1 MAITKLSTD
10 FVDDIIDTSV
20 NEHRKYRMTSV
31 SGEADTYMLED
42 TTVYSQTGT
51 PYDASVVNN
60 TNGTINQ
67 VIDLAEDNAD
77 DLAGFLDGTVP
88 IARAGTAGTATTAG
102 TANSATTATSAGKLT
117 TARKINGVDFDG
129 SYNITVYDNTKVSLD
144 ADFILINQQALTF
157 LNNVC
162 TISDSRITASSLAD
176 VYFTS
181 LTESVANNADIVVE
195 TSAGAVTLTA
205 SNTPTGTI
213 EATIHIRVA

>member
-20 NEHRKYRMTSV
+20 NEHRKYKMTSV
-31 SGEADTYMLED
+31 SGEADTYELED
-42 TTVYSQTGT
+42 TTTYTQVGT

-77 DLAGFLDGTVP
+77 DLAGFLDGSVP
-88 IARAGTAGTATTAG
+88 IARAGTASTATNAT
-102 TANSATTATSAGKLT
+102 TANSANTATSAGKLT

-129 SYNITVYDNTKVSLD
+129 SNNITVYDNTKVGLD
-144 ADFILINQQALTF
+144 TDFILINQQRLTF
-157 LNNVC
+157 VNRVC
-162 TISDSRITASSLAD
+162 TISDARITASSLAD

-181 LTESVANNADIVVE
+181 LTESIANNADIVVE

-205 SNTPTGTI
+205 SNTPTGNI

>member
-1 MAITKLSTD
+1 MAITKLATD
-10 FVDDIIDTSV
+10 FVDDIINTSV
-20 NEHRKYRMTSV
+20 NAHRKYKMTSV

-42 TTVYSQTGT
+42 TTVYTQVGT
-51 PYDASVVNN
+51 PYDSSVVNN

-162 TISDSRITASSLAD
+162 TISDARITASSLAD

-195 TSAGAVTLTA
+195 TTAGAVMLTA

>member
-1 MAITKLSTD
+1 MAISKLPTN
-10 FVDDIIDTSV
+10 FVDDIINTSV
-20 NEHRKYRMTSV
+20 NEHRRYKMTPV
-31 SGEADTYMLED
+31 SGETDTYELED
-42 TTVYSQTGT
+42 RTTYTQQGT
-51 PYDASVVNN
+51 PYNATVVNN

-117 TARKINGVDFDG
+117 TARKINGVNFDG
-129 SYNITVYDNTKVSLD
+129 SNNITVYDNTKVSLD
-144 ADFILINQQALTF
+144 ADFILINQERLTF
-157 LNNVC
+157 VNNVC
-162 TISDSRITASSLAD
+162 TLSDARITASSLAD

-181 LTESVANNADIVVE
+181 ATESVATNANITVE

-205 SNTPTGTI
+205 GNTPTGNI
-213 EATIHIRVA
+213 DATIHIRVA